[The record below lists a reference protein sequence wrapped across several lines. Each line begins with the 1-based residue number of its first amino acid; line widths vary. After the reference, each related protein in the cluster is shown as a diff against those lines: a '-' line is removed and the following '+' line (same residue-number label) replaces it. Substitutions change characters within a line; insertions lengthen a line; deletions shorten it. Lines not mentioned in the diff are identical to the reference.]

1 MKHTVLLAALAT
13 VSVPALAGD
22 SNFHIAFPLGTN
34 SFTSDD
40 VRLPA
45 NKEVPG
51 GFRTGLRLGVNV
63 LGYAAAEFNI
73 DAQGWD
79 LFKAERGGLGFVGGG
94 LRLHPVQI
102 AQRWY
107 PHLTGRDWDVSF
119 LLGYGYHRVGEQ
131 ADGGRGRAYEG
142 RYTEF
147 SLNAEYYVTDL
158 FTVGFDLPFRTPSYK
173 SQVYT
178 NYEDGHGFCFGQ
190 SGNFITN
197 RIDEQCTDSPSPVAS
212 VVSPAVTLNFRI
224 PLKKKRSVRAVLND
238 E

>member
-1 MKHTVLLAALAT
+1 MSRLASVVAL
-13 VSVPALAGD
+13 VSFAFPAAAMD

-45 NKEVPG
+45 GREVPG
-51 GFRTGLRLGVNV
+51 GFRTGLRLGINV
-63 LGYAAAEFNI
+63 RGIAAAEFNI

-102 AQRWY
+102 AQHWR
-107 PHLTGRDWDVSF
+107 PEFKGRDWDVSF
-119 LLGYGYHRVGEQ
+119 LLGYGYHIVGEQ

-158 FTVGFDLPFRTPSYK
+158 FTVGLDLPFRTPSYK
-173 SQVYT
+173 PQVYT

-197 RIDEQCTDSPSPVAS
+197 RIDEGCTDSPSPVAS
-212 VVSPAVTLNFRI
+212 VFSPAITLNFRI